1 MAATI
6 GPAAAAVE
14 EKLLA
19 NGERFSYFQ
28 AIRLLRLF
36 GKARGMP
43 IDSLRIRPKLGL
55 GFPENDIDSI
65 EPRQQGG
72 YRITANFFGLYGVAS
87 PLPTYYT
94 EDLFEEEREGRHAT
108 RDFLDIVHYA
118 MYPLLFEA
126 WRKPRLHARVVE
138 DNDEDVLNQLYAF
151 VGLNDNKL
159 REQLP
164 ESDGLL
170 RYAGLFNQRPRS
182 VSGLQSLLTDAFSPA
197 KVQIDSCTLRYLPI
211 AADQQIRLGMQAHCL
226 GEDTHLGS
234 QIDDF
239 SSSLTVRLGNLPEG
253 LFHQLLPGTAGH
265 QRLVFL
271 TRFYLVDPL
280 EVKVE
285 LELRHDDA
293 RDARVLGLASQNM
306 NLSAEK
312 NPAISWSRLGLD
324 TWLAPEKSHEPT
336 RVQFTL

>member
-6 GPAAAAVE
+6 GPTAAAVE
-14 EKLLA
+14 EKLLT

-43 IDSLRIRPKLGL
+43 NESLRIRPKLAL

-65 EPRQQGG
+65 EPRPEGG

-94 EDLFEEEREGRHAT
+94 EDLFDEEREGRHAT
-108 RDFLDIVHYA
+108 RDFLDVIHHA

-138 DNDEDVLNQLYAF
+138 DNDTDVLNQLYAF
-151 VGLNDNKL
+151 VGLNDSKL
-159 REQLP
+159 RDQLP
-164 ESDGLL
+164 QSDGLL
-170 RYAGLFNQRPRS
+170 RYAGLLNQHPRS
-182 VSGLQSLLTDAFSPA
+182 ASGLQSLLGDAFKPA
-197 KVQIDSCTLRYLPI
+197 NVQIDSCTLRYLPI
-211 AADQQIRLGMQAHCL
+211 APDQQIKLGMQAHCL

-234 QIDDF
+234 QIDDY
-239 SSSLTVRLGNLPEG
+239 SSSLTVRLSDLPED
-253 LFHQLLPGTAGH
+253 LFHQLLPGTIGH
-265 QRLVFL
+265 DRLTFL
-271 TRFYLVDPL
+271 TRFYLIDPL

-285 LELRHDDA
+285 LELRKGDA
-293 RDARVLGLASQNM
+293 RGARVL
-306 NLSAEK
+306 
-312 NPAISWSRLGLD
+312 NPARAQAGESWSRLGLD
-324 TWLAPEKSHEPT
+324 TWLAPETGQAPT